1 MSRAYVDG
9 RARRLP
15 LRCIRA
21 NVPHVTTTTQ
31 LTSFARTASAWSARI
46 DPRWFQIACLSGL
59 LVWGIF
65 GLSFDVVPTHMVAI
79 VVVAQLAQAGFTRL
93 FRAGAWDPKSA
104 LISSLSLCLLLR
116 TSSVVV
122 AAAVAFVAVAS
133 KFVVRVR
140 GKHVLNPT
148 NGALVLALLVD
159 APVWVS
165 PGQWGNVTFFAF
177 LMVCLGMLTV
187 TRSSR
192 VDVVVAFLVAWC
204 ALVVGRSLWLGE
216 PMTIPAHRLQ
226 SGALLLFAF
235 FMISDPKT
243 TPDARVA
250 RVVFAVVVA
259 VGAWYVQFRLFRTNG
274 LLWSLFLC
282 SLFVPL
288 FDRVAAGPR
297 FTWRPVSSSSPL
309 SSSSSSSSSLSASL
323 PLEVR

>member
-1 MSRAYVDG
+1 MTTTTMM
-9 RARRLP
+9 
-15 LRCIRA
+15 
-21 NVPHVTTTTQ
+21 TTTTQ
-31 LTSFARTASAWSARI
+31 TGSFARAAVAWFERL
-46 DPRWFQIACLSGL
+46 DPRWFQIACLTGL
-59 LVWGIF
+59 LVWGVF
-65 GLSFDVVPTHMVAI
+65 GLSFDVVPAHLAAI
-79 VVVAQLAQAGFTRL
+79 VVTAQLAQAACTRV
-93 FRAGAWDPKSA
+93 FAAGTYDPKSA

-148 NGALVLALLVD
+148 NGALVLALLVG

-177 LMVCLGMLTV
+177 LMVCIGMLTV

-192 VDVVVAFLVAWC
+192 VDVVVAFLVSWC

-243 TPDARVA
+243 TPDARIA
-250 RVVFAVVVA
+250 RIVFAVVVA
-259 VGAWYVQFRLFRTNG
+259 VGAWFIQFRLFRTNG
-274 LLWSLFLC
+274 LLWSLFVC

-288 FDRVAAGPR
+288 FDRVVAGPR
-297 FTWRPVSSSSPL
+297 FAWRPVSVSPSSPSPSSSTT
-309 SSSSSSSSSLSASL
+309 SLSASV

>member
-1 MSRAYVDG
+1 M
-9 RARRLP
+9 
-15 LRCIRA
+15 
-21 NVPHVTTTTQ
+21 TQ
-31 LTSFARTASAWSARI
+31 PTIPMQKPDATSSGASSGAI
-46 DPRWFQIACLSGL
+46 DPRWYQIACLTGL

-65 GLSFDVVPTHMVAI
+65 GLSFDVVPLHLVAML
-79 VVVAQLAQAGFTRL
+79 VTAQLTQAACTRL
-93 FRAGAWDPKSA
+93 FSAGAYDPKSA

-122 AAAVAFVAVAS
+122 AVLAAVIAIAS
-133 KFVVRVR
+133 KFVFRVR

-148 NGALVLALLVD
+148 NGALVLLLLVD
-159 APVWVS
+159 APAWVS

-177 LMVCLGMLTV
+177 LMACLGMVTV

-192 VDVVVAFLVAWC
+192 LDVVAAFVFTWC

-226 SGALLLFAF
+226 SGALLLFSF

-250 RVVFAVVVA
+250 RIVFAVAVA
-259 VGAWYVQFRLFRTNG
+259 VGAWVVQFRLFRTNG
-274 LLWSLFLC
+274 LLWSLCVC

-288 FDRVAAGPR
+288 LDRVFSGPR
-297 FTWRPVSSSSPL
+297 FSWRASSLSSSSPL
-309 SSSSSSSSSLSASL
+309 LSSSSRAV
-323 PLEVR
+323 EA

>member
-1 MSRAYVDG
+1 M
-9 RARRLP
+9 
-15 LRCIRA
+15 
-21 NVPHVTTTTQ
+21 T
-31 LTSFARTASAWSARI
+31 TASASALAFSAQPIPAI
-46 DPRWFQIACLSGL
+46 DPRRYQIACLSGL

-65 GLSFDVVPTHMVAI
+65 GLSFDVVPAHMAVMLVA
-79 VVVAQLAQAGFTRL
+79 AQLTQAACTRI
-93 FRAGAWDPKSA
+93 FHAGAWDPKSA

-116 TSSVVV
+116 TSSVAV
-122 AAAVAFVAVAS
+122 AAAVAAVAVAS

-148 NGALVLALLVD
+148 NGAIVLALLVD

-177 LMVCLGMLTV
+177 LMACLGTMTV

-192 VDVVVAFLVAWC
+192 VDVVVAFLVSWC
-204 ALVVGRSLWLGE
+204 VLVVGRSVWLGE
-216 PMTIPAHRLQ
+216 PLTIPAHRLQ

-243 TPDARVA
+243 TPDARIA
-250 RVVFAVVVA
+250 RILFAVVVA
-259 VGAWYVQFRLFRTNG
+259 GGAWYVQFRLFRTNG
-274 LLWSLFLC
+274 LLWSLFVC

-288 FDRVAAGPR
+288 LDRVFAGPR
-297 FTWRPVSSSSPL
+297 FSWRVPKAPSSSMP
-309 SSSSSSSSSLSASL
+309 SSSTLPASLSASL